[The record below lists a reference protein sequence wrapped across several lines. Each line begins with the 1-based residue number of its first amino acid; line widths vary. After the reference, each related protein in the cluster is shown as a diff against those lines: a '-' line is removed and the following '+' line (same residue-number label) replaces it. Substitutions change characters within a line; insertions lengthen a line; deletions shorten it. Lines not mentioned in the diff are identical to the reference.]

1 MAIVQFRVD
10 DKTKEDATAIFESIG
25 IDLSTAMR
33 MFLKKCIAFN
43 GIPFSLIND
52 EKPYVAKEAT
62 KILDEMSKV
71 SEANGNSDMTLDEIN
86 QEIYQARKSN
96 NHD

>member
-10 DKTKEDATAIFESIG
+10 DKTKEDATVVFEKIG

-43 GIPFSLIND
+43 GIPFSLISD
-52 EKPYVAKEAT
+52 EKPYIAKDAA
-62 KILDEMSKV
+62 KILDEMSKI
-71 SEANGNSDMTLDEIN
+71 SEANGNSEMTLDEIN
-86 QEIYQARKSN
+86 EEIYQARKSKN
-96 NHD
+96 YD